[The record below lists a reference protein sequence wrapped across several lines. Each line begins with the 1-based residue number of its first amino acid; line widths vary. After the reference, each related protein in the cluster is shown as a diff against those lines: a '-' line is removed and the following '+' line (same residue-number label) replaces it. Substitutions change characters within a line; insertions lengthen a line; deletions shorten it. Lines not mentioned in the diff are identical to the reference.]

1 MSSGPRRAA
10 LAAMVATAGVAC
22 APPAAAQV
30 SAPQQSAAAP
40 SAWPAGEGA
49 ALTLYGGWRSGGSFT
64 DTSTGRAV
72 STDPSGSFAASIERR
87 LDAMRQV
94 QVFVSHQSS
103 RLALPAGGTVP
114 VGVTHL
120 HLGGTNYFEGPA
132 GRGPYLSGGLG
143 VSVFSPGLSGLST
156 EFRPSI
162 SLGIG
167 WQVPLGARA
176 SLRLEARGYAVL
188 VNSSGDFFCSG
199 GCVVSLRGDTYT
211 QGEVLLGVSIGF

>member
-1 MSSGPRRAA
+1 MSTGLRRAA
-10 LAAMVATAGVAC
+10 LAAMVAAAGMAC
-22 APPAAAQV
+22 MPQAAAQA
-30 SAPQQSAAAP
+30 SAPT
-40 SAWPAGEGA
+40 SAWPAGQGA
-49 ALTLYGGWRSGGSFT
+49 ALSVYGGWRSGGSFT
-64 DTSTGRAV
+64 DVATGQTV

-94 QVFVSHQSS
+94 QVFVSHQGS
-103 RLALPAGGTVP
+103 RLVLPAGGTVS

-120 HLGGTNYFEGPA
+120 HLGGTNYFEGPV
-132 GRGPYLSGGLG
+132 GSGPYLSGGLG
-143 VSVFSPGLSGLST
+143 LSVFSPGLSGLST

-167 WQVPLGARA
+167 WQVPLGASA

-188 VNSSGDFFCSG
+188 VNSSGEFFCSG

-211 QGEVLLGVSIGF
+211 QGEVLLGVSFGF